1 MKKHDIVMHQ
11 VPANMTHLFQ
21 PLDLTVN
28 GSAKAFLKAKFTE
41 WFSQK
46 IEECLNE
53 GKDLED
59 IDIPLT
65 LPLLKTLHASW
76 VFDLYNYLATT
87 KGKVVIEN
95 GWKKAG
101 ITEAIEGGYSKFQP
115 SDPFE
120 STDPFMRK
128 ENPSILCTD
137 CYIDANNLYEIQRT
151 EEEEES
157 NQENEW

>member
-1 MKKHDIVMHQ
+1 MKEHDIVICQ

-28 GSAKAFLKAKFTE
+28 SSAKAFLKAKFTE

-46 IEECLNE
+46 IEEGLSE

-65 LPLLKTLHASW
+65 LSVLKPSHASW
-76 VFDLYNYLATT
+76 VVDLYNYLTTT

-95 GWKKAG
+95 G
-101 ITEAIEGGYSKFQP
+101 
-115 SDPFE
+115 
-120 STDPFMRK
+120 
-128 ENPSILCTD
+128 
-137 CYIDANNLYEIQRT
+137 
-151 EEEEES
+151 
-157 NQENEW
+157 